1 MQHPDEKTVPPS
13 PPTLR
18 IKAIQSLLI
27 EKGILD
33 PAAVD
38 EIIDVFEHRL
48 GPKNGAAVIA
58 KAWTDPD
65 FKARLLEDATTA
77 IHEMGFTGME
87 GAHLHVAEN
96 TPDVHNLVVC
106 TLCSCYPWPVLG
118 LPPSWFKAPQYR
130 SRAVIDPVSVLTEFG
145 VTIADDVE
153 IRVWDS
159 NAEIRYIV
167 LPQRPDGTENLGEA
181 ELAALVT
188 RDSMIGTAL
197 LGAVTQASTGESA

>member
-1 MQHPDEKTVPPS
+1 MQSPDEKTVPPS

-33 PAAVD
+33 AAAVD
-38 EIIDVFEHRL
+38 EIIDIFEHRL
-48 GPKNGAAVIA
+48 GPKNGATVIA

-77 IHEMGFTGME
+77 IHDLGFTGME
-87 GAHLHVAEN
+87 GAHMHVAEN
-96 TPDVHNLVVC
+96 TPEVHNLVVC
-106 TLCSCYPWPVLG
+106 TLCSCYPWPLLG
-118 LPPSWFKAPQYR
+118 LPPTWFKAPQYR
-130 SRAVIDPVSVLTEFG
+130 SRAVIDPVSVLSEFG
-145 VTIADDVE
+145 VTIPTDVE

-159 NAEIRYIV
+159 SAEIRYIV
-167 LPQRPDGTENLGEA
+167 LPERPAGSENMSEE

-197 LGAVTQASTGESA
+197 LAPVVPMAQGEGT

>member
-1 MQHPDEKTVPPS
+1 MQSPEDITQPPS

-27 EKGILD
+27 EKGLLD

-38 EIIDVFEHRL
+38 EIIDIFEHRL

-58 KAWTDPD
+58 KAWTDSA
-65 FKARLLEDATTA
+65 FKQKLLEDATSA
-77 IHEMGFTGME
+77 IHSMGFTGLE
-87 GAHLHVAEN
+87 GAHIHVAEN

-118 LPPSWFKAPQYR
+118 LPPTWYKAPQYR
-130 SRAVIDPVSVLTEFG
+130 SRAVIEPRAVLEEFG
-145 VTIADDVE
+145 VTLDASKE

-159 NAEIRYIV
+159 NAEIRYVV
-167 LPQRPDGTENLGEA
+167 LPERPAGTEQMSEA

-188 RDSMIGTAL
+188 RDSMIGTAIL
-197 LGAVTQASTGESA
+197 KPFGEQSI

>member
-1 MQHPDEKTVPPS
+1 MQDSDDITQPPS

-27 EKGILD
+27 EKGLLD
-33 PAAVD
+33 ASAVD
-38 EIIDVFEHRL
+38 EIIDIFEHRL

-58 KAWTDPD
+58 KAWTDPA
-65 FKARLLEDATTA
+65 FKQLLLDDATTA
-77 IHEMGFTGME
+77 IHQMGFTGME
-87 GAHLHVAEN
+87 GAHLYVAEN

-118 LPPSWFKAPQYR
+118 LPPTWYKAPQYR
-130 SRAVIDPVSVLTEFG
+130 SRAVIDPKSVLQEFG
-145 VTIADDVE
+145 LTLDDEKE

-167 LPQRPDGTENLGEA
+167 LPERPAGTEHMSET

-188 RDSMIGTAL
+188 RDSMIGTAVL
-197 LGAVTQASTGESA
+197 AAVSGA